1 MLLYINIQS
10 SKYRSHQNKK
20 LTFFKYTPI
29 YILHK
34 NGTNMKKTLLT
45 LLLSSINLFAYSL
58 VGTWSIDEAKT
69 KASLKASSLN
79 SNELRFIERFILHTM
94 KTMECT
100 DAHTCLIPEQY
111 KSNPTTGKY
120 TWTSQG
126 VDYLLKGN
134 NKPLLV
140 EHTHES
146 SIKMTTANMNNKK
159 LTIYFNKTK
168 NNVVTTPKETTPITT
183 PQKPQVIQPTVKQ
196 PEQTKPIKHT
206 IQKPILK
213 QSSVTTSKA
222 HKTDKHIK
230 VNKTKKEHTPKERIV
245 NIDLDAE
252 KAAAKQK
259 ADNAYLEAI
268 QDVM

>member
-1 MLLYINIQS
+1 
-10 SKYRSHQNKK
+10 
-20 LTFFKYTPI
+20 
-29 YILHK
+29 
-34 NGTNMKKTLLT
+34 MKKTLLT

-168 NNVVTTPKETTPITT
+168 NTVVTTPKETTPITT
-183 PQKPQVIQPTVKQ
+183 PQKPLTQKPQVVQPTVKK
-196 PEQTKPIKHT
+196 PEQAKPIKHT

-213 QSSVTTSKA
+213 QRSITVSKA
-222 HKTDKHIK
+222 HKIDKHTK

-245 NIDLDAE
+245 NIDIQAE
-252 KAAAKQK
+252 KAQAKK
-259 ADNAYLEAI
+259 EADNAYLEAI

>member
-1 MLLYINIQS
+1 
-10 SKYRSHQNKK
+10 
-20 LTFFKYTPI
+20 
-29 YILHK
+29 
-34 NGTNMKKTLLT
+34 MKKTLLT

-146 SIKMTTANMNNKK
+146 SIKMTISNMNNKK
-159 LTIYFNKTK
+159 LEIYFNKIK
-168 NNVVTTPKETTPITT
+168 NNIVTATKETTPITT
-183 PQKPQVIQPTVKQ
+183 SQKPLIQKSQVVQPTVKQ
-196 PEQTKPIKHT
+196 LEQTKPIKQNSITENKTHKT
-206 IQKPILK
+206 DNHIKVRKKEREIK
-213 QSSVTTSKA
+213 QSNVA
-222 HKTDKHIK
+222 HKT
-230 VNKTKKEHTPKERIV
+230 VSPTPKEHIV
-245 NIDLDAE
+245 AIDLDAE
-252 KAAAKQK
+252 KAEAKQK
-259 ADNAYLEAI
+259 ADEVYLEAI